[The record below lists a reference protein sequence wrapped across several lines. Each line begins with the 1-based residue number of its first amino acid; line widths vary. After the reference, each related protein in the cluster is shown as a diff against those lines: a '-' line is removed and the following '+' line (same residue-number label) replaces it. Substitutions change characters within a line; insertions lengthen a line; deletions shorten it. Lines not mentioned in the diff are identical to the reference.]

1 MHTDNDRITRIFG
14 INNEVEYIIDNC
26 MENGKFIKKPSYSTV
41 KKFLNHEEICSFK
54 GEPYYNDDR
63 TSAYTFLD
71 PYHRC
76 KKINI
81 NENEA
86 VDIVRRT
93 FRADLN
99 EIHLFSDYVVHEEEL
114 NFKSEIEFE
123 VDNLIKEYNKAMIES
138 NEEMLRYA
146 KLHKLFLED
155 TDCEE
160 LFKLVYPNKNYK
172 IEDGKMVVYDN
183 SVLGGTYCISS
194 NNSIDSISYDTISE
208 IAREAVRKAIWGVK
222 SNV

>member
-26 MENGKFIKKPSYSTV
+26 KVNGKFTKKPSYSTV

-54 GEPYYNDDR
+54 GEPYYNDD
-63 TSAYTFLD
+63 TTYAYTFFD
-71 PYHRC
+71 PCDIC

-81 NENEA
+81 NEEEEVN
-86 VDIVRRT
+86 IVRRT

-99 EIHLFSDYVVHEEEL
+99 EIHLFSDYVICEKEL

-160 LFKLVYPNKNYK
+160 LFKLVYPNSYFK
-172 IEDGKMVVYDN
+172 IEDGKMIVN
-183 SVLGGTYCISS
+183 GNNVLGGTYCISS
-194 NNSIDSISYDTISE
+194 NNIIDSISYDTISE
-208 IAREAVRKAIWGVK
+208 IAIEAARKAICGVK

>member
-26 MENGKFIKKPSYSTV
+26 MENGKFTKKPSYSTV

-54 GEPYYNDDR
+54 GEPYYNDD
-63 TSAYTFLD
+63 TKLACTFFD
-71 PYHRC
+71 PHYRC

-81 NENEA
+81 NEEEEVN
-86 VDIVRRT
+86 IVRKV

-99 EIHLFSDYVVHEEEL
+99 EVHLFSDYVVREEEL
-114 NFKSEIEFE
+114 NFESEIEFE
-123 VDNLIKEYNKAMIES
+123 VDNLIREFNKTMIES
-138 NEEMLRYA
+138 NEKMLRYA

-160 LFKLVYPNKNYK
+160 LFKLVYPNKICK
-172 IEDGKMVVYDN
+172 IENGKMVVLDGSFTVKSDYITNCIGDN
-183 SVLGGTYCISS
+183 
-194 NNSIDSISYDTISE
+194 ISE
-208 IAREAVRKAIWGVK
+208 IVKYATRNAICGGDV
-222 SNV
+222 